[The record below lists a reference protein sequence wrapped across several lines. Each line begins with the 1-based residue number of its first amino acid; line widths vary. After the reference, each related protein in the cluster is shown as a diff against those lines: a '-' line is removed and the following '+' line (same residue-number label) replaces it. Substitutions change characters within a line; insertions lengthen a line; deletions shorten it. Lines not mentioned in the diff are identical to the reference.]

1 MSKSEL
7 MKKLLILTQL
17 AASVIHFRGTLV
29 REVLRRGHAVVVC
42 APKPRRAEVEQTLAD
57 WGVTFRTL
65 PMKSG
70 GVDPLG
76 DVRAVYALAR
86 MLRQERPDLVLTYS
100 MKPIIVGG
108 ALAGWS
114 RVPTI
119 VALVTGLGHAF
130 AEQDS
135 GGSGLVHAALRRLL
149 RFSLS
154 YATCTVFQNPD
165 DMRMFRELGMIEAN
179 ARAMLV
185 GGSGVDLAE
194 YPWSAPVSSP
204 VTFVMVGRLLRDKG
218 VEEFAAAAASLRRR
232 HEFRAVLVGP
242 IVDGPRGIGRKELDR
257 WRAENILEYVGPV
270 DDVRPYLNDSSA
282 FVLPSYYREG
292 VPRSILEAMAV
303 GRPIITTDT
312 PGCRETVR
320 DGKNG
325 YLVRPRDASDLASAM
340 ERLIRQPELLI
351 PMGRHSRSIA
361 EERFDVRQV
370 TAAMLAALG
379 IDDVTERPK
388 CRRA

>member
-1 MSKSEL
+1 

-29 REVLRRGHAVVVC
+29 REVLRRGHAVIVC
-42 APKPRRAEVEQTLAD
+42 APKPRRAQVERTLAD
-57 WGVTFRTL
+57 WGVTLIDL
-65 PMKSG
+65 PMSG
-70 GVDPLG
+70 GIDPVG
-76 DVRAVYALAR
+76 DVRAMSVLAR
-86 MLRQERPDLVLTYS
+86 TLRRERPDIVLVYS
-100 MKPIIVGG
+100 MKPIIVG
-108 ALAGWS
+108 ATLAGWS
-114 RVPTI
+114 GVPTI

-135 GGSGLVHAALRRLL
+135 GGSSLVRAALRRLL

-154 YATCTVFQNPD
+154 HATCTVFQNPD
-165 DMRMFRELGMIEAN
+165 DMRMFRELGMIEAS

-194 YPWSAPVSSP
+194 YPWSAPVTSP
-204 VTFVMVGRLLRDKG
+204 LTFVMVGRLLRAKG
-218 VEEFAAAAASLRRR
+218 VEDFAAAVAALRPRYG
-232 HEFRAVLVGP
+232 FRAVLVGP
-242 IVDGPRGIGRKELDR
+242 MVEGPRGIGREELDR
-257 WRAENILEYVGPV
+257 WRSENILEYVGPV
-270 DDVRPYLNDSSA
+270 DDVRPYLKDSSA

-303 GRPIITTDT
+303 GRAIITTDT

-320 DGKNG
+320 NERNG
-325 YLVRPRDASDLASAM
+325 FLVRPRDAADLASAM
-340 ERLIRQPELLI
+340 ERLIRQPELLA

-361 EERFDVRQV
+361 EERFDVEQV

-379 IDDVTERPK
+379 IDDVTERPEW
-388 CRRA
+388 RRA